1 MKLALKLTALAM
13 VGAFAASAQAPELR
27 GGVAVLADIANEKA
41 TDFVEDDRKKNAAQ
55 KRQEKRDRRR
65 RKDNPNRS
73 QREED
78 RERKRKYSQSKS
90 RGKPCADPSQ
100 PGCGNR
106 NFDRNREERRSRN
119 CSKYNEG
126 CGHSRSGTNE
136 PNEDRRKKDSDCK
149 RRCRDERARN
159 CRCEE
164 LVNIE
169 DVELMTDFFEK
180 YSGNVEAMANFLFEA
195 YGFDEEY
202 DSEDEDSSSQ
212 E

>member
-1 MKLALKLTALAM
+1 MRNHTN
-13 VGAFAASAQAPELR
+13 GIQ
-27 GGVAVLADIANEKA
+27 VLADIANEKA

-119 CSKYNEG
+119 CSK
-126 CGHSRSGTNE
+126 
-136 PNEDRRKKDSDCK
+136 
-149 RRCRDERARN
+149 
-159 CRCEE
+159 CE
-164 LVNIE
+164 LPLSVASYCFVFVL
-169 DVELMTDFFEK
+169 DP
-180 YSGNVEAMANFLFEA
+180 
-195 YGFDEEY
+195 
-202 DSEDEDSSSQ
+202 SSLSLAILLNRYRQ
-212 E
+212 